1 MPKSDLHQ
9 SLKDLKDEIEKTQ
22 TDDEHKQVVL
32 DDLQT
37 RVQKVLD
44 DPDGPHLLDLP
55 DPLEKAVILFEHD
68 HPSLARAIEITVN
81 SLSAMGL

>member
-1 MPKSDLHQ
+1 MSQSDLHQ
-9 SLKDLKDEIEKTQ
+9 SLKDLNDEIEKTQ
-22 TDDEHKQVVL
+22 TDDEHKQVAL

-44 DPDGPHLLDLP
+44 DPEGPHHLDLP
-55 DPLEKAVILFEHD
+55 DPLEKAAILFEHD

-81 SLSAMGL
+81 SLSAMGI